1 MKEREKRIL
10 DFIIEKERV
19 SLKELLEEFNIS
31 KRTLY
36 YDIKSVNYQLAGT
49 GRIENLDHKFTYSG
63 SLTSLLSEDLRN
75 KDKFIDGE
83 YRRNYIIYEIL
94 NEKDVTIDKLS
105 EIMELSRNTIA
116 LTFDSIREELLKR
129 HIRLIYNKR
138 YTIEGREEAIRDLF
152 LLLMQEDESLLTD
165 FLPEVINF
173 NKENSLKLTDYSLAS
188 LSKFTRFL
196 NKRIEKG
203 MHLEAYNLYEAA
215 ASIDYYPSVAS
226 IISSKASPEERVYL
240 TAYISSLS
248 SLNSV
253 VEEQLIEEYTDRLIK
268 RFEARTAIHLQ
279 SKDVFKRNLIRH
291 LLSSY
296 NRIRFGFPISSA
308 ALEEVRTKHYLLYD
322 TVKDILRNEK
332 DFPSFKGIREEE
344 IALIAAYIGGY
355 IKGSQGESASK
366 KNKVILVCPNGLT
379 VSKIL
384 EIQIKK
390 YVPNAEIISTLSLN
404 DLEFFEDSYDHIVTT
419 TELKA
424 YPKAILVHPI
434 LTKPDIEL
442 LRSRIVAVN
451 QSAKNF
457 DFQLILQAVK
467 RNAVIKDEKKLMEEL
482 SAIIYNI
489 KKEEG
494 YQPMLEE
501 LLNDKRIN
509 KIKRASDW
517 KDAIRIAAKPLLE
530 DKSIEELYVNN
541 MIASVERF
549 GPYIVLADGFAL
561 PHASSKEGVND
572 VAMSLLTVEEEV
584 DLLGEKVKAFMVLAT
599 VDNTSHIKALA
610 ELSELLYS
618 PENLEAFLK
627 GDSEVI
633 LKLISKK

>member
-1 MKEREKRIL
+1 MKDREKKIL
-10 DFIIEKERV
+10 DFIIENERV
-19 SLKELLEEFNIS
+19 TLKELLEEFKVS

-36 YDIKSVNYQLAGT
+36 YDIKSINYKLSGS
-49 GRIENLDHKFTYSG
+49 GKIENLDHKFTYSG
-63 SLTSLLSEDLRN
+63 SLTSLIAEDIKN

-94 NEKDVTIDKLS
+94 NERDITIDKLS
-105 EIMELSRNTIA
+105 ELMGLSRNTIA
-116 LTFDSIREELLKR
+116 LTFEGIREELMKKD
-129 HIRLIYNKR
+129 IRLVYNKG
-138 YTIEGREEAIRDLF
+138 YTLEGEEGAIRDLF

-165 FLPEVINF
+165 FLQEVLTF

-188 LSKFTRFL
+188 LSKFIRFL

-203 MHLEAYNLYEAA
+203 RHLEAYDLYEAA
-215 ASIDYYPSVAS
+215 SNIDYYPVVSS
-226 IISSKASPEERVYL
+226 LISSKASPGERAYL

-248 SLNSV
+248 SLNTV
-253 VEEQLIEEYTDRLIK
+253 VEEKLIEEYTDTLIK
-268 RFEARTAIHLQ
+268 RFEGRTAINLE
-279 SKDVFKRNLIRH
+279 SKEVFKKNLIRH

-308 ALEEVRTKHYLLYD
+308 ALEEIKGKHSLLYD
-322 TVKDILRNEK
+322 IVKDIIRNEK

-355 IKGSQGESASK
+355 IKGSQGESTYK

-424 YPKAILVHPI
+424 YPKAIMVHPI

-501 LLNDKRIN
+501 LLSEKRIN
-509 KIKRASDW
+509 KIKRATDW
-517 KDAIRIAAKPLLE
+517 KEAIRIAAKPLLE

-618 PENLEAFLK
+618 PENLQTFLQ
-627 GDSEVI
+627 GDSETI
-633 LKLISKK
+633 LKLIRK

>member
-1 MKEREKRIL
+1 MKDREKRIL
-10 DFIIEKERV
+10 DFIIERERV
-19 SLKELLEEFNIS
+19 SLNELLKEFNIS

-36 YDIKSVNYQLAGT
+36 YDIKSINYHMAGS
-49 GRIENLDHKFTYSG
+49 GKIENLDHKFTYSG
-63 SLTSLLSEDLRN
+63 SLTSLVDEDLKN
-75 KDKFIDGE
+75 KDKFIDTE

-94 NEKDVTIDKLS
+94 NERDITVDKLS
-105 EIMELSRNTIA
+105 ELMGLSRNTIA
-116 LTFDSIREELLKR
+116 LTFDSIREELLNK
-129 HIRLIYNKR
+129 HIRLIYNKG
-138 YTIEGREEAIRDLF
+138 YSLEGSEESIRDLF

-165 FLPEVINF
+165 FLPEVLTF

-188 LSKFTRFL
+188 LSKFIRFL

-203 MHLEAYNLYEAA
+203 MHLESYALYEPAIT
-215 ASIDYYPSVAS
+215 IDYYPSVSS
-226 IISSKASPEERVYL
+226 IISPKASFGERAYL

-253 VEEQLIEEYTDRLIK
+253 VEEKLIEEYTDTLIK
-268 RFEARTAIHLQ
+268 RFEARTAINLE
-279 SKDVFKRNLIRH
+279 SKDVFKKNLIRH

-308 ALEEVRTKHYLLYD
+308 ALEEVRTKHSLLYE
-322 TVKDILRNEK
+322 TVKDILRSHK

-355 IKGSQGESASK
+355 IKGSQGESTSK

-384 EIQIKK
+384 EIQINK

-404 DLEFFEDSYDHIVTT
+404 ELKSFEDSYDHIVTT

-424 YPKAILVHPI
+424 YPKAITVHPI

-442 LRSRIVAVN
+442 LRSRIIAVN

-467 RNAVIKDEKKLMEEL
+467 RNAVIKDENKLKEEL

-489 KKEEG
+489 KKEEV

-509 KIKRASDW
+509 KMKRVNDW
-517 KDAIRIAAKPLLE
+517 KEAIKMAARPLIE
-530 DKSIEELYVNN
+530 DNSIEELYVNN
-541 MIASVERF
+541 MIASVEKF

-561 PHASSKEGVND
+561 PHASSKEGVNSL
-572 VAMSLLTVEEEV
+572 AMSLLTLEEEV

-599 VDNTSHIKALA
+599 VDNTTHIKALA
-610 ELSELLYS
+610 ELSELLYN
-618 PENLEAFLK
+618 PTNLETFLQ
-627 GDSEVI
+627 GDRDTV
-633 LKLISKK
+633 LKLISK